1 MIVDL
6 SCPIELRS
14 YELLS
19 DDFGNVRAYIRLH
32 NLSDKRII
40 GYSATILWYNALT
53 RARITENIQV
63 DRCTAEPYGDFKL
76 IHSTENRARVDHVE
90 MYFTGVSYE
99 DLTEWKPGSG
109 DLIEIGEQKLLSGVQ
124 LDALKELA
132 GEDAVQYPEIQ
143 RDYWR
148 CVCGRINLLSDVAC
162 LRCHRDRNL
171 VLKKFNAK
179 SVRREREE
187 AYAPRERVKKQKSAH
202 EKKRA
207 RRNILYFL
215 LAALLLAALAIA
227 GFRFGQY
234 GSDLWKKTDPTAPY
248 GVNAGDYF
256 CAYSASNM
264 SSL

>member
-32 NLSDKRII
+32 NLSEKRIT

-63 DRCTAEPYGDFKL
+63 DQCLSEPSGDFKL
-76 IHSTENRARVDHVE
+76 IHSTENKAHVDHVE
-90 MYFTGVSYE
+90 MYFTSVTYE
-99 DLTEWKPGSG
+99 DGAEWKPGNG
-109 DLIEIGEQKLLSGVQ
+109 DLIEIGEQKLLSGVR

-143 RDYWR
+143 REYWR
-148 CVCGRINLLSDVAC
+148 CVCGRINLLSDDVC
-162 LRCHRDRNL
+162 VRCHRDRNL

-179 SVRREREE
+179 AVRRAHEDEFAQR
-187 AYAPRERVKKQKSAH
+187 PRSQKARSAQ

-207 RRNILYFL
+207 RQKAVY
-215 LAALLLAALAIA
+215 LLLALILLVLLAIV

-234 GSDLWKKTDPTAPY
+234 GADMFKRPERIAPY
-248 GVNAGDYF
+248 GMKTSDYF
-256 CAYSASNM
+256 SAYSASNI